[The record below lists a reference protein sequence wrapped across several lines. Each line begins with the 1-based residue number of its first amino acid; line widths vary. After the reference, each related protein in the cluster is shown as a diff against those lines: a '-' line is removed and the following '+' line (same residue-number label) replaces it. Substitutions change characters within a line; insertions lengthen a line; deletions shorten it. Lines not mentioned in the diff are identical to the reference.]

1 MSSSPKDLTE
11 ALRKL
16 MQEQAGA
23 GQEPMAPRGSA
34 ASSKS
39 AAAPGGIQSKSG
51 SGGVASPLTEPNA
64 SLREYYPAGWTTTDG
79 LFTFPAIKRLV
90 MSDANDNSV
99 VFDFAQP

>member
-16 MQEQAGA
+16 MQEQSGA
-23 GQEPMAPRGSA
+23 GQEPMAARGGA
-34 ASSKS
+34 PSSRS
-39 AAAPGGIQSKSG
+39 AAAPGGGPGKSG
-51 SGGVASPLTEPNA
+51 GGVASPLTELNS